1 MKHNVWIVDDDQS
14 IRWVME
20 KALARENM
28 VVSSF
33 ETAQE
38 LLIELIKTTPDTVI
52 TDIRMPGMSGLELL
66 KKIHASNPNLPII
79 VTTAHSDLDSAVSA
93 YQGGAFEYLPKPFD
107 LEDLIAVTQRAISF
121 TKDQRKASASE
132 ERISDDH
139 NEIIGEAQSMQE
151 VFRAIGRLSNSNIT
165 VLINGESGTGKE
177 LVAKALHDNSP
188 RKENKFIALNM
199 AAIPHDL
206 IESELFGHEKR
217 RL

>member
-28 VVSSF
+28 IVSSF

-107 LEDLIAVTQRAISF
+107 LQDLVAVTQRAISF
-121 TKDQRKASASE
+121 TKDQRKASISE
-132 ERISDDH
+132 ESISDNH

-199 AAIPHDL
+199 AAN
-206 IESELFGHEKR
+206 ST
-217 RL
+217 

>member
-1 MKHNVWIVDDDQS
+1 MNNMKHNVWIVDDDQS

-28 VVSSF
+28 IVSSF

-107 LEDLIAVTQRAISF
+107 LKDLIAVTQRAISF
-121 TKDQRKASASE
+121 TKDQRKASISE
-132 ERISDDH
+132 ESISDNH

-151 VFRAIGRLSNSNIT
+151 VFRAIGR
-165 VLINGESGTGKE
+165 
-177 LVAKALHDNSP
+177 
-188 RKENKFIALNM
+188 
-199 AAIPHDL
+199 
-206 IESELFGHEKR
+206 
-217 RL
+217 